1 MLRNRSLT
9 IGRCTILLILC
20 SISLTLRSEDKLSL
34 RIMSYNVEN
43 LFDTAPDSLHAD
55 DEFLPD
61 GAYHWTY
68 SRYRTKLS
76 HIAQVISAVGEW
88 QAPALVG
95 LLEVEN
101 DSCLHDLLRW
111 HLPRRFYPY
120 RSILMEGPDE
130 RGIDPALLYD
140 STRLRLLCKEA
151 IPVRFSDSDQHT
163 RDILHAEFCLT
174 TEYAGIEDSQEGAA
188 DTLHVFLCHFP
199 SQRVGATESEM
210 RRSVARATLLSSVSA
225 ILERDSAALILAMGD
240 FNSTPADNMHPL
252 INLMLPWNGSD
263 AGSHKF
269 QGRWTCLDQF
279 CVSSALLPR
288 LSKPTIFSP
297 DWLLE
302 DDEKYLGKK
311 PKRTYVGPRYM
322 GGYSDHLPIVI
333 DMEGKREP

>member
-1 MLRNRSLT
+1 M
-9 IGRCTILLILC
+9 
-20 SISLTLRSEDKLSL
+20 

-55 DEFLPD
+55 GEFLPD

-68 SRYRTKLS
+68 SRYRTKLA

-101 DSCLHDLLRW
+101 DSCLQDLLHW

-120 RSILMEGPDE
+120 RSILIEGPDE

-140 STRLRLLCKEA
+140 STRLQLLCAEA

-163 RDILHAEFCLT
+163 RDIL
-174 TEYAGIEDSQEGAA
+174 YAAFSLRQEALNFEKEERGHR

-199 SQRVGATESEM
+199 SQRGGAAESEE
-210 RRSVARATLLSSVSA
+210 RRSIARSTLLGSVSH
-225 ILERDSAALILAMGD
+225 ILERDSSALIIAMGD
-240 FNSTPADNMHPL
+240 FNSTPADNMQPL
-252 INLMLPWNGSD
+252 VNLMLPWNGTD
-263 AGSHKF
+263 AGSHKY

-279 CVSSALLPR
+279 CVSRALAQH
-288 LSKPTIFSP
+288 LSKPTVFSP

-311 PKRTYVGPRYM
+311 PRRTYVGPRYV
-322 GGYSDHLPIVI
+322 GGYSDHLPIWV
-333 DMEGKREP
+333 DMEWQR